1 MSAVLTFRRDQIV
14 PLDCGLGSP
23 GIVDLVRRSFE
34 EEYPLICSS
43 VRRAASEVASMNTL
57 PKP

>member
-1 MSAVLTFRRDQIV
+1 MSAVLVFRRDRIV
-14 PLDCGLGSP
+14 PLDCGLGLP
-23 GIVDLVRRSFE
+23 GIVDLFRHSFK